1 MGMKFWEKMQENKHC
16 LGVENGFTIPFIMG
30 AYMGNQREFYRNK
43 EQISS
48 FVQRTL
54 RDIYR
59 DIYYSKKT
67 IKIIECPECDNEL
80 IIQYVEKPN
89 DRLYLE
95 GHYSSISRLIYFD
108 KKKHIFDIDSLTT
121 YLLNRRST
129 KDNIKYGHLIQEGCF
144 SYHKGDWKPFNEEE
158 LDFIKKMHEDIMQ
171 ENMKHAKSI
180 KLEFRGFDPAI
191 TENLIKNLKKL

>member
-59 DIYYSKKT
+59 AIYYSKKT

-80 IIQYVEKPN
+80 IIFTRQWAYQVIRFKHFYV
-89 DRLYLE
+89 LE
-95 GHYSSISRLIYFD
+95 DLA
-108 KKKHIFDIDSLTT
+108 
-121 YLLNRRST
+121 RRV
-129 KDNIKYGHLIQEGCF
+129 IK
-144 SYHKGDWKPFNEEE
+144 
-158 LDFIKKMHEDIMQ
+158 
-171 ENMKHAKSI
+171 
-180 KLEFRGFDPAI
+180 
-191 TENLIKNLKKL
+191 

>member
-30 AYMGNQREFYRNK
+30 AYMGNQREFIMGRPMRNQREFYRNK

-59 DIYYSKKT
+59 AIYYSKKT

-80 IIQYVEKPN
+80 IIFTRQWAYQVIRFKHFYV
-89 DRLYLE
+89 LE
-95 GHYSSISRLIYFD
+95 DLA
-108 KKKHIFDIDSLTT
+108 
-121 YLLNRRST
+121 RRV
-129 KDNIKYGHLIQEGCF
+129 IK
-144 SYHKGDWKPFNEEE
+144 
-158 LDFIKKMHEDIMQ
+158 
-171 ENMKHAKSI
+171 
-180 KLEFRGFDPAI
+180 
-191 TENLIKNLKKL
+191 